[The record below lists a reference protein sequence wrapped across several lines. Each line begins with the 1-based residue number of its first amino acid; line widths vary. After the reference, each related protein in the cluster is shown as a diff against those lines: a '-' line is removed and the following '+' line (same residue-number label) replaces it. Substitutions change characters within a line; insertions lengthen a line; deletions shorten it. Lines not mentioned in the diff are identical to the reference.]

1 MGRSTLTDV
10 AVTVRQIR
18 DKAIAVAD
26 GSSSEW
32 MDPDT
37 GEVKLRESWYW
48 LPKSQIEVDP
58 PDYEVGDT
66 VTVTMPEFIA
76 VDRGLV

>member
-1 MGRSTLTDV
+1 MGSKTLTDV

-18 DKAIAVAD
+18 EKAIAVAD
-26 GSSSEW
+26 GTTKEW

-37 GEVKLRESWYW
+37 GVVSEKEAWYW

-58 PDYEVGDT
+58 EDYEAGDA
-66 VTVTMPEFIA
+66 VTVTLPEWLA
-76 VDRGLV
+76 TDKGLL